1 VLSRDAMASK
11 EAVLSRNTVLSRQD
25 RLVDREVC
33 VRWQVQEAKQRFSE
47 MLRAVTSEGP
57 QTISR
62 HGQDAFVV
70 IGIDEYRRLTGRHRD
85 LKAILLGPPYFS
97 DEMST
102 ILGEIEE
109 ERRRDRPR
117 SVDLPADGPGG
128 GQ

>member
-1 VLSRDAMASK
+1 
-11 EAVLSRNTVLSRQD
+11 
-25 RLVDREVC
+25 
-33 VRWQVQEAKQRFSE
+33 

-70 IGIDEYRRLTGRHRD
+70 IDIDEYRRLTGRHLD